1 MPPSAIAQAHR
12 AATTVP
18 GATKRLTD
26 QQERIASAWVALHAS
41 GLKPSHGET
50 AQAAKVGGNE
60 DSARVTV
67 TRTLAM
73 PNVRARVAELTR
85 EMIADGAPAV
95 GAALLIMAD
104 KAKSERVRADLNM
117 RLGETLGIL
126 APQQQG
132 GGQAPAVQINVV
144 FSDPIAANQWQA
156 GAAPAQVI
164 DVQAVSE
171 TGHDLAKVGASAAAP
186 QPAAKRAPKAA
197 AKRKRGKKPK
207 RGVGGAK
214 RPRALAAGVSTR
226 FSPVEVTEDVGPTDE
241 GSGG

>member
-1 MPPSAIAQAHR
+1 MEMARAHI
-12 AATTVP
+12 T
-18 GATKRLTD
+18 
-26 QQERIASAWVALHAS
+26 E
-41 GLKPSHGET
+41 
-50 AQAAKVGGNE
+50 
-60 DSARVTV
+60 
-67 TRTLAM
+67 
-73 PNVRARVAELTR
+73 
-85 EMIADGAPAV
+85 GAPAISATLRIL
-95 GAALLIMAD
+95 GERG
-104 KAKSERVRADLNM
+104 KSERVKADVAM

-126 APQQQG
+126 TPQQQG
-132 GGQAPAVQINVV
+132 GGQAPAVQINVL

-156 GAAPAQVI
+156 GAATAQII
-164 DVQAVSE
+164 DATAESA
-171 TGHDLAKVGASAAAP
+171 TGHDLAKVGASAEAP